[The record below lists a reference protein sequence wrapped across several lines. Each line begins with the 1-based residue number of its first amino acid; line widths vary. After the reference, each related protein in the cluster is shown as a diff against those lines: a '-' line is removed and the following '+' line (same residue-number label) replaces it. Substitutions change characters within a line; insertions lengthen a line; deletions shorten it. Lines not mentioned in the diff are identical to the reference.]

1 MSKSKSKSLIIISED
16 TLLKKQI
23 LEGLKEYQN
32 VDVIEPFDAA
42 KEIDRLAPDI
52 AIVAKPQS
60 EQGVELVQ
68 SLHAINPS
76 LSILFVSD
84 APDFM
89 LLREVIRVGAID
101 FFVLPDELE
110 LFQDS
115 IKKTERL
122 IENNRKRQDGLQQ
135 SFKKGRGQ
143 VISFYSGKGGSGT
156 TFLSTGYS
164 QTLKL
169 DSTAQVL
176 FIDLN
181 LQFGG
186 AEAFLGIDGNRTIV
200 DLKPVIEELNESHIK
215 NVTQKEAHS
224 NLEVLMSPRDAE
236 SAEIINEEFISR
248 LIRTCRLS
256 YDYVIIDLPSYMNEV
271 SLTALE
277 ESDLIY
283 YVINLDTPSL
293 RVFKSA
299 EELFSRLSINTE
311 NRLEL
316 VFNQVGRDNELNVS
330 DFKQLIEKPVA
341 AEVSRDFKGIQSL
354 INNSTP
360 IRKQP
365 NEKKITSAA
374 KDLKKWVAN
383 TLN

>member
-1 MSKSKSKSLIIISED
+1 MSTSKSLIIISED
-16 TLLKKQI
+16 TLLKQQI
-23 LEGLKEYQN
+23 LEGLKEYQ
-32 VDVIEPFDAA
+32 DVEVIKPFDAA
-42 KEIDRLAPDI
+42 KELDRLSPDI
-52 AIVAKPQS
+52 AIVAKPVS
-60 EQGVELVQ
+60 EQSVELVQ

-84 APDFM
+84 APDFT

-101 FFVLPDELE
+101 FFVLPDEME
-110 LFQDS
+110 LLNDS

-122 IENNRKRQDGLQQ
+122 IESNRQRQDGAQQ
-135 SFKKGRGQ
+135 SFKKGRGK

-156 TFLSTGYS
+156 TLLSTGFS

-186 AEAFLGIDGNRTIV
+186 AEAFLGIDGNRTLV
-200 DLKPVIEELNESHIK
+200 DLKPVIDELNESHIK
-215 NVTQKEAHS
+215 NVTQKEKHS
-224 NLEVLMSPRDAE
+224 SLEILLSPRDAE
-236 SAEIINEEFISR
+236 SAEAINEEFISK
-248 LIRTCRLS
+248 LLRTCRRA

-299 EELFSRLSINTE
+299 EELFNRLSINTD

-316 VFNQVGRDNELNVS
+316 IFNQVGRDNELSVS

-341 AEVSRDFKGIQSL
+341 AEVSRDFKGIQNL
-354 INNSTP
+354 INSSTP
-360 IRKQP
+360 LRKEP
-365 NEKKITSAA
+365 NEKKITAAA
-374 KDLKKWVAN
+374 KDLKKWVAS
-383 TLN
+383 TLD